1 MSRLKEVSDIVGSQK
16 DLHSRPDEP
25 HLRTAALIMREET
38 GFDPDEAMREL
49 EGLAEAAGY
58 RVLAEVRQ
66 RRGIDR
72 RFQVGRGKIA
82 EAISYRPDVL
92 IFYKPLSPTQYFNI
106 RKEFA
111 VRVIDRFNL
120 ILEIFASRAATRE
133 AKLQVELARLTY
145 EAPFV
150 RSVISLRKLRE
161 RPGFGGGGAYEESA
175 YQDIRGRISRI
186 RSALADVERTGE
198 ERRTRR
204 RELGFDLVALAGY
217 TNAGKSTLMN
227 VLTGAG
233 VPAKDE
239 MFTTLVPITRLLAL
253 GSRRVL
259 LTDTVGFIDDLPHFM
274 IKAFRSTLSEVSCAD
289 LVLLVA
295 DLSDSALEIRR
306 KLAACHRTLWE
317 MNISSPVITVLNKAD
332 RLDASEIGQRL
343 EMIGDLAPEPLIV
356 SASGGSGLEPLLDRT
371 ARLLRPSAEVSL
383 SLPNTPEGHRE
394 LSRLCEKAELLE
406 VAYGDRIDLL
416 LRGREDIISRAGA
429 RWSEDE

>member
-1 MSRLKEVSDIVGSQK
+1 M
-16 DLHSRPDEP
+16 
-25 HLRTAALIMREET
+25 IMREAPE
-38 GFDPDEAMREL
+38 FDPDEAMHEL
-49 EGLAEAAGY
+49 VGLAEAAGY

-82 EAISYRPDVL
+82 EAVSYRPDTL
-92 IFYKPLSPTQYFNI
+92 IFYRPLSPTQYFNI

-150 RSVISLRKLRE
+150 RSMISLRKLRE
-161 RPGFGGGGAYEESA
+161 RPGFGGGGAYEESS

-186 RSALADVERTGE
+186 KSALADVERTGE
-198 ERRTRR
+198 DRRTRR
-204 RELGFDLVALAGY
+204 RKQGFDLVALAGY

-227 VLTGAG
+227 ALTDAG
-233 VPAKDE
+233 VPANNE
-239 MFTTLVPITRLLAL
+239 MFTTLAPTTRLLDL
-253 GSRRVL
+253 GGRRVL

-295 DLSDSALEIRR
+295 DLSDGPQEIRR

-317 MNISSPVITVLNKAD
+317 LDISSPIITVLNKAD
-332 RLDASEIGQRL
+332 RLDTSEIDLRIR
-343 EMIGDLAPEPLIV
+343 EIADLAPEPMIV
-356 SASGGSGLEPLLDRT
+356 SASDGSGLEAILDRIG
-371 ARLLRPSAEVSL
+371 RLIRPSAEVRL

-394 LSRLCEKAELLE
+394 LSKLCENAELLE
-406 VAYGDRIDLL
+406 VLYGDRIDLL
-416 LRGREDIISRAGA
+416 LRGREDILSRACA
-429 RWSEDE
+429 RWSPDAGE